1 MTSDVK
7 LGVVAPL
14 SADQWVD
21 ADARQVADL
30 ARSVQD
36 AGLDSLWANDS
47 LMRPRVDA
55 LTFLAIAATVTTT
68 VGLGT
73 AALLPALRRP
83 VHTGHV
89 LATLDRLTAGRLTVA
104 VGAGFPGVSEPEYA
118 ASAVPWKGRSRR
130 LDETLMLWRQMWAAG
145 PGVTDYRN
153 GVIDIERVPTGITPV
168 TPGGPPVW
176 LAADTASA
184 RRRAG
189 LLYDGWLPYTPQT
202 AQFAA
207 GLAEVR
213 TARRQGERA
222 HDDVAAALFVT
233 VLITDADD
241 GGRAAL
247 DRFTTETYGL
257 PLCAVERIQA
267 FAAGPREVV
276 TEKLRGYVS
285 AGANHLVC
293 RVGVLNRDDFA
304 DQVVQLTSIR
314 TGLGP
319 PASDSGPRDAR

>member
-1 MTSDVK
+1 MSRCTAAATVVAMTSDAK

-36 AGLDSLWANDS
+36 AGVDSLWANDS

-68 VGLGT
+68 LGLGT

-130 LDETLMLWRQMWAAG
+130 LDETVRLWRHMWAAG
-145 PGVTDYRN
+145 AGVTDYRN
-153 GVIDIERVPTGITPV
+153 GVIDIEGVPTGITPA

-176 LAADTASA
+176 LAADTVSA

-189 LLYDGWLPYTPQT
+189 LLYDGWLPYSPST

-222 HDDVAAALFVT
+222 QDEVAAALFVT

-247 DRFTTETYGL
+247 DRLTTETYGL

-276 TEKLRGYVS
+276 AEKLRGYVS

-293 RVGVLNRDDFA
+293 RVGVLNRDGFA
-304 DQVVQLTSIR
+304 DQVVQLASIR
-314 TGLGP
+314 TGLG
-319 PASDSGPRDAR
+319 